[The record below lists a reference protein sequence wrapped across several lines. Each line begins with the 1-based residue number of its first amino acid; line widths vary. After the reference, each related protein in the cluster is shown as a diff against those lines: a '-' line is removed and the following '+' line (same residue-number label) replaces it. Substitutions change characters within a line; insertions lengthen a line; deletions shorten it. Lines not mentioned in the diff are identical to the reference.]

1 MAPTE
6 EAPAGWAPAG
16 THLASHPLPLWEP
29 GRLRLLCRCNVLDKA
44 QGWRYRQDVQ
54 PARLAAA
61 GPGPAQQAGPA
72 PTAVRSRWW
81 RSFPI
86 TPLRVVAAYAV
97 VGLLW
102 IGFSD
107 QALRMLIPD
116 PALRDELQTL
126 KGAFFVLATAAL
138 IFELVRRG
146 QRALVRFGA
155 EIRAAVE
162 SMVDGVLV
170 ADASGLVEANRA
182 AVELLGA
189 GGKDQLLGSLE
200 QFVERFQL
208 RRTDGVPIPV
218 SELATARALR
228 GERTTAEAVLRR
240 GDGKDVVVSLASAPI
255 VYLGSPGLAI
265 TVLRDVSSAHRL
277 EAMRDEFLATAAH
290 ELKTPLAVVKAYAQ
304 LVQRRTPA
312 ESPALAVVQRQVD
325 RMTRLVQHLLDASRL
340 RLDTGS
346 LAQAPFDLAGVA
358 AEVVARVRQAAPG
371 HALSL
376 ETPSRAP
383 VQGDRDR
390 VVRVVL
396 SLVDNAVRFSP
407 QGGPVEIRVETGGS
421 EAVVSVTDHG
431 LGIPVERQARIF
443 ERYYRAHAGT
453 TEDYGGLGLSL
464 DLSREIVTRHG
475 GRIWFE
481 SEPGTGST
489 FRFSLPLA
497 QEAAP

>member
-346 LAQAPFDLAGVA
+346 RPRRRSTWPRVA
-358 AEVVARVRQAAPG
+358 AEVVGAGTASRPGPRPLARDPVPG
-371 HALSL
+371 AG
-376 ETPSRAP
+376 PGRPGSRGPGGAEP
-383 VQGDRDR
+383 GGQR
-390 VVRVVL
+390 
-396 SLVDNAVRFSP
+396 
-407 QGGPVEIRVETGGS
+407 GPVLAAGRPGRDPRETGG
-421 EAVVSVTDHG
+421 EA
-431 LGIPVERQARIF
+431 RRW
-443 ERYYRAHAGT
+443 
-453 TEDYGGLGLSL
+453 
-464 DLSREIVTRHG
+464 SRSPT
-475 GRIWFE
+475 
-481 SEPGTGST
+481 TGSASRWSGRRGSSSAT
-489 FRFSLPLA
+489 TVPTRAPPRTT
-497 QEAAP
+497 AAWGCRWT